1 MDASQDAAVAQAG
14 LLDGEVTDCDAPVA
28 AAPDLELPAPATA
41 VPQPPEALLEALF
54 IEAFQE
60 LLADYPIEVAPTQ
73 ALEVTTP
80 APHVAMRSIVR
91 ASGPGLK
98 LESVLLADLDFLAA
112 VHPLSGDALTTSNL
126 QDWAGELNNQLMG
139 RLKTKCLMRDCAFEL
154 TVPKLATGSG
164 LRTHLSRSCNYR
176 HHRAMLPE
184 GRMCLSLAA
193 TVDSDFV
200 LADSA
205 SETAEVM
212 TEGSFSF
219 F

>member
-1 MDASQDAAVAQAG
+1 MDAPLDAAVLAC
-14 LLDGEVTDCDAPVA
+14 DGEAPQA
-28 AAPDLELPAPATA
+28 TLPEPAREDPGTA
-41 VPQPPEALLEALF
+41 MPQSPEALLDALF

-60 LLADYPIEVAPTQ
+60 LLAEYPIEVVPTQ

-98 LESVLLADLDFLAA
+98 LESVLLADVDFLAA
-112 VHPLSGDALTTSNL
+112 VHPLSGDELTTSNL

-193 TVDSDFV
+193 TVDPDFV

-205 SETAEVM
+205 TETAEVM

>member
-1 MDASQDAAVAQAG
+1 MDASLDAAVLAC
-14 LLDGEVTDCDAPVA
+14 DGEAPQA
-28 AAPDLELPAPATA
+28 MLPEPAREDPGTA
-41 VPQPPEALLEALF
+41 MPQSPEALLDALF

-60 LLADYPIEVAPTQ
+60 LLAEYPIEVVPTQ

-98 LESVLLADLDFLAA
+98 LESVLLADVDFLAA
-112 VHPLSGDALTTSNL
+112 VHPLSGDELTTSNL

-193 TVDSDFV
+193 TVDPDFV

-205 SETAEVM
+205 TETAEVM

>member
-1 MDASQDAAVAQAG
+1 MDASPDMAVLDAAVQ
-14 LLDGEVTDCDAPVA
+14 DI
-28 AAPDLELPAPATA
+28 AAPDTADLETGAPPAAAQADSAAP
-41 VPQPPEALLEALF
+41 PQTPEALLEALF

-60 LLADYPIEVAPTQ
+60 LLAEYPIEVVPTK
-73 ALEVTTP
+73 AVEVTTP

-91 ASGPGLK
+91 AAGPGLK
-98 LESVLLADLDFLAA
+98 LESVLLADVDFLAA
-112 VHPLSGDALTTSNL
+112 VHPLSGDELTTSNL

-193 TVDSDFV
+193 TLDPDFV
-200 LADSA
+200 LG
-205 SETAEVM
+205 ETASDTSEVM